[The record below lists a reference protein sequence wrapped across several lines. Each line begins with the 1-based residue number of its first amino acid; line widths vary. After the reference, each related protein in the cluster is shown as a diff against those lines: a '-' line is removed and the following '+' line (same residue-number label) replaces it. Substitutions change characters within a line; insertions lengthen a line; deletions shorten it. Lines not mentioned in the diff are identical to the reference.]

1 MYMECIAYLGKPF
14 LLHKYKNVSVFS
26 TVTIPSFY

>member
-14 LLHKYKNVSVFS
+14 LLQKYKTVSVFS
-26 TVTIPSFY
+26 TVTTPSFY